1 MRNIDTKLF
10 IHVPF
15 SFRKTLKPFSKF
27 VLYTTYSPE
36 KTLGYAFLQHTEAY
50 REFSETLTRMQIPF
64 TVFREETIY
73 SPEDY
78 EQAPFMRL
86 HIEHEIDQ
94 VLPVVERRTCPV
106 CGGTEI
112 RRGNTCIRS
121 MHVPKGAHAFST
133 FLCGDTGGGDI
144 LLTEEMKE
152 RLMPFAD
159 SSCFVPIEGVPLY
172 LLSSLPVGIGDCVP
186 PTKISKNGYCPHC
199 GSYEYYLI
207 KSPMYFDRSTWGG
220 QDMFLTKEKFGSRP
234 PVAFPIIVVTRSVYE
249 ANRDLEDLFF
259 EPCFCV

>member
-1 MRNIDTKLF
+1 
-10 IHVPF
+10 
-15 SFRKTLKPFSKF
+15 
-27 VLYTTYSPE
+27 
-36 KTLGYAFLQHTEAY
+36 
-50 REFSETLTRMQIPF
+50 
-64 TVFREETIY
+64 
-73 SPEDY
+73 
-78 EQAPFMRL
+78 
-86 HIEHEIDQ
+86 
-94 VLPVVERRTCPV
+94 
-106 CGGTEI
+106 
-112 RRGNTCIRS
+112 
-121 MHVPKGAHAFST
+121 
-133 FLCGDTGGGDI
+133 
-144 LLTEEMKE
+144 
-152 RLMPFAD
+152 MPFAD

-234 PVAFPIIVVTRSVYE
+234 PVAFPIIIVTRSVYE

>member
-1 MRNIDTKLF
+1 MRNIETKLF

-94 VLPVVERRTCPV
+94 VLPVVERHTCPFL
-106 CGGTEI
+106 
-112 RRGNTCIRS
+112 RRHGDPPREHLYTFYAHSER
-121 MHVPKGAHAFST
+121 GA
-133 FLCGDTGGGDI
+133 C
-144 LLTEEMKE
+144 
-152 RLMPFAD
+152 
-159 SSCFVPIEGVPLY
+159 
-172 LLSSLPVGIGDCVP
+172 
-186 PTKISKNGYCPHC
+186 
-199 GSYEYYLI
+199 
-207 KSPMYFDRSTWGG
+207 
-220 QDMFLTKEKFGSRP
+220 
-234 PVAFPIIVVTRSVYE
+234 
-249 ANRDLEDLFF
+249 LFHIY
-259 EPCFCV
+259 V